1 MGWETGTCMKLPF
14 VYMRET
20 YTDMPLE
27 IDESVT
33 YCSQTDMDLEI
44 D

>member
-1 MGWETGTCMKLPF
+1 MKLTIGC
-14 VYMRET
+14 MREA
-20 YTDMPLE
+20 YSGLHLE

-33 YCSQTDMDLEI
+33 YCRQTGMDLEI